1 MVRLPASLLHEITK
15 VIQHAKGVSATKPV
29 STEARFRLRMVKLLC
44 LAKQA
49 ESYAVM
55 SCRRGALS
63 LFFACMFLL
72 SQSVHSCWDFL
83 FHPKYSPRL
92 HQIYSLHSFGCR
104 NFCFHPL
111 CITMMCEETVKNV
124 VEFLLV

>member
-1 MVRLPASLLHEITK
+1 MFRLPASLLHEITK
-15 VIQHAKGVSATKPV
+15 VIQHATGVSATKPV

-55 SCRRGALS
+55 SCRPGALS
-63 LFFACMFLL
+63 LFFACTFLL

-92 HQIYSLHSFGCR
+92 H
-104 NFCFHPL
+104 
-111 CITMMCEETVKNV
+111 
-124 VEFLLV
+124 